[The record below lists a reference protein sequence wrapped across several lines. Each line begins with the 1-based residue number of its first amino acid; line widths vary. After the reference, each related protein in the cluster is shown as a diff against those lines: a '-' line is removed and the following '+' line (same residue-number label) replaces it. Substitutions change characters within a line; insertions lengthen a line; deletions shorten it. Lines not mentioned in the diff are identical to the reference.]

1 MPHLLW
7 ISPFSLHDRANTAA
21 RQLMCMI
28 QAVKLMQPQLEI
40 YVLSPTIFS
49 DKDPMLIEPRIRAQ
63 LTQAQG
69 NILVSDQGIN
79 FLYLK
84 TINSDFGSMVASE
97 QRNFVNELVPL
108 FHTIKPDVVV
118 VHSSD
123 LLSLCAL
130 NQAKACGLATAF
142 ILNDF
147 QPNYFHFADVDLVFS
162 TAYELTK
169 AFVPNNQ
176 PPVVSLGPFVPVS
189 GPLNQSVLDAKRQGL
204 LDEDKAKDGAAA
216 ATATAGNGV
225 SNDDGTGNSNSN
237 GNGNGNDNGDGH
249 AVAAEKTVKDRDR
262 ELKNHISAALDKLVP
277 FAQRRK
283 ILLVNP
289 TIENG
294 LSLFLYTY
302 AHRHERPELQNAE
315 FVIIEQQRGQFAKNL
330 KLYQTSPE
338 DNRPAFA
345 QLDLKD
351 LKVLPPQDDAA
362 KQLEKELRDCQVFM
376 MPSLAA
382 AVTSFEGI
390 QALSY
395 GVKLI
400 TTEQPMLKELFG
412 SVATYID
419 VEQEVI
425 DQITCAPSKTEG
437 EKWLNALAQACSNKP
452 DLALYTAFFK
462 RYSYEACMLRL
473 SLSLKQLL
481 DRAASNNP
489 HIFRACVF
497 SLHRA
502 LEQQANTAAL
512 KAVEQGINPK
522 A

>member
-28 QAVKLMQPQLEI
+28 QAVKLMQQQLEI
-40 YVLSPTIFS
+40 YVLCPTIFS
-49 DKDPMLIEPRIRAQ
+49 NNDPTIIEPRLRKQ
-63 LTQAQG
+63 LTQAKG
-69 NILVSDQGIN
+69 NIFVNDQGIN

-84 TINSDFGSMVASE
+84 TINSDFGSMIAAE
-97 QRNFVNELVPL
+97 QRNFVNEMVPL

-147 QPNYFHFADVDLVFS
+147 QPSYFHFADVDLILS

-169 AFVPNNQ
+169 TFVPDNQ
-176 PPVVSLGPFVPVS
+176 PPVVSLGPFIPIS
-189 GPLNQSVLDAKRQGL
+189 GPLNQSMLDAKRQDLSESSNKSKSSVASTG
-204 LDEDKAKDGAAA
+204 DAITTIANSATNSTEKKSKD
-216 ATATAGNGV
+216 
-225 SNDDGTGNSNSN
+225 
-237 GNGNGNDNGDGH
+237 H
-249 AVAAEKTVKDRDR
+249 DR
-262 ELKNHISAALDKLVP
+262 ELKNNISTAFEKLVP
-277 FAQRRK
+277 FSQRRK
-283 ILLVNP
+283 ILMVNP
-289 TIENG
+289 SIENG

-315 FVIIEQQRGQFAKNL
+315 FVIIEQQPEQFAKSL
-330 KLYQTSPE
+330 KLYQISDE
-338 DNRPAFA
+338 DSSPAFA
-345 QLDLKD
+345 KLDLKD
-351 LKVLPPQDDAA
+351 LKILPPQDDAH
-362 KQLEKELRDCQVFM
+362 KQLEKELRNCKVFM
-376 MPSLAA
+376 MPTLTA

-395 GVKLI
+395 GVKVI

-419 VEQEVI
+419 VAQEVI
-425 DQITCAPSKTEG
+425 DQLTCTPSKTEG
-437 EKWLNALAQACSNKP
+437 DKWLNTLTEACVNKP

-489 HIFRACVF
+489 HLFRACVF

-502 LEQQANTAAL
+502 MEQQANSAAL
-512 KAVEQGINPK
+512 KAVEQGVKSKI
-522 A
+522 